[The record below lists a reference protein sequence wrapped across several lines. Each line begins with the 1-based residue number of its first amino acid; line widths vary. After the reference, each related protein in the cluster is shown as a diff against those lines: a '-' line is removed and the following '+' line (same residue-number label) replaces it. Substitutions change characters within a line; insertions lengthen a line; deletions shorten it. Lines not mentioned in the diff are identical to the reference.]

1 MFDFAFMQRAF
12 FVGVFLSVM
21 IPLIG
26 VVMVSRK
33 TSMLGDAMS
42 HISLSGVA
50 IGLILGYNPVLGA
63 VIVCILAGL
72 SIDKIRKR
80 FPDYGD
86 MATAIITS
94 IGLALAAVLSDF
106 TPGGTSLESY
116 LFGSISSI
124 TWFDVILAGGLFVLV
139 IFFNVLFYGA
149 LVNFAI
155 DEKLSRLYGISA
167 VNITRVYTILA
178 AMTIALASKMIGA
191 LIVTSLI
198 ILPVATA
205 LFIARSY
212 KATVLY
218 SILFGNI
225 YMICGLGISYHVEI
239 SPGGAVVFT
248 ALVTMFLLA
257 LYRRV
262 KLKKASA

>member
-1 MFDFAFMQRAF
+1 MFSFEFMQRAF
-12 FVGVFLSVM
+12 IVGIFLSAM

-33 TSMLGDAMS
+33 TSMLGDALS
-42 HISLSGVA
+42 HISLAGVA
-50 IGLILGYNPVLGA
+50 VGLILGYNPVLGA
-63 VIVCILAGL
+63 VVICILAGL

-124 TWFDVILAGGLFVLV
+124 TWFDVSLAGVLFVLV
-139 IFFNVLFYGA
+139 VSYNLLFYGA

-155 DEKLSRLYGISA
+155 DENLSRVYGIS
-167 VNITRVYTILA
+167 VIPITRIYTVLA

-212 KATVLY
+212 KQTVWY
-218 SILFGNI
+218 AIGFGNL
-225 YMICGLGISYHVEI
+225 YMLLGLIISYHMEI
-239 SPGGAVVFT
+239 SPGGAVVFI
-248 ALVTMFLLA
+248 ALFTMSILGIV
-257 LYRRV
+257 RQV
-262 KLKKASA
+262 KKRKVSL